1 MYYEFNAGGKDY
13 RLKLSTRS
21 IVLLEKRLGCNP
33 LSIFGNG
40 DTMPTITTM
49 VNILHCAMQQY
60 HHSISLD
67 DAYSIFDAW
76 LEDGNSTTDFV
87 SVIIEIYKA
96 SGIIKG
102 EQLEK
107 N

>member
-1 MYYEFNAGGKDY
+1 MYYEFEAGGKVY
-13 RLKLSTRS
+13 KLKLSTRN

-49 VNILHCAMQQY
+49 VNILHCSMLQY
-60 HHSISLD
+60 HHGLSLD
-67 DAYSIFDAW
+67 DAYGIFDAW
-76 LEDGNSTTDFV
+76 LEDGHGTTDFV
-87 SVIIEIYKA
+87 SVILDIYKA
-96 SGIIKG
+96 SGIIKA

>member
-1 MYYEFNAGGKDY
+1 MYYEFIAGGKDY
-13 RLKLSTRS
+13 KLKLSTRT
-21 IVLLEKRLGCNP
+21 IVQLEKRLGMNP

-49 VNILHCAMQQY
+49 VNILHCAAQQY
-60 HHSISLD
+60 HHNISLD
-67 DAYSIFDAW
+67 DAYGIFDAW

-87 SVIIEIYKA
+87 KVIIEIYKV